1 MSLAVSLLKSRIS
14 VDNSK
19 LKRAFSKDNSLEV

>member
-19 LKRAFSKDNSLEV
+19 LRRDLSNDSSLEV